1 MIMKKVLFIMAVSAM
16 AAGCADNSI
25 PKAQLPELDLSN
37 PLLAA
42 WDTPHETPPFS
53 EIKLADYEPAFD
65 AAIACSRAE
74 IDAIVNNPKKPTF
87 GNTIV
92 ALERQGELL
101 NRIAGLFFNLLE
113 ADTSDEMQQ
122 IAQRVQP
129 KLTELSND
137 ISLNPELFARVKQ
150 VYEHPGRLRKEDRKL
165 LEDTYQS
172 FARSGAALSDA
183 DKELYRKYTSEL
195 SGLTLRFGQNALAAT
210 NAFTLNITDPKVVAE
225 LPAFVREG
233 MAAEAKARGEKGWT
247 VTLQHPSYLPFMTYS
262 SNRELKEK
270 LWKASNSRALG
281 GEFDNT
287 EIVKKIANTRLKI
300 ANLLGYK
307 CYADYVLERRM
318 AENTKTVNDFLA
330 ELLAA
335 TKSYA
340 DADYRTVSDYAATL
354 GFKGQLMPWDWS
366 YYTEKY
372 KDEKYALNDELV
384 KPYLKLENVK
394 KGVFMLA
401 NKLYGLN
408 FTPDDKIEVYHPD
421 VTAYDVTDADGRFMA
436 VLYLDFF
443 PRESKRSGA
452 WMTEF
457 RGTSRMADGV
467 ETRPLVSLVMN
478 FTRPTAST
486 PSLLTFDELTT
497 LLHEFGHALHGMLAR
512 GEYESLNGTN
522 VCRDFVELPSQMM
535 EYWATEKEYLDLW
548 AEHYLTGERIPADLV
563 GRIVAAKNY
572 LAAYAN
578 VRQVSF
584 GLIDMAWHTLR
595 GTWSGSVEAFE
606 REAARSVQV
615 MPAVEHTAMSTSFT
629 HIFAGG
635 YAAGYY
641 GYKWSEVLAADAFSL
656 FRERGIFDH
665 ATAAAFRHLLEQ
677 GDQRPAMDIYVEF
690 RGHRPATEALIREMG
705 IGTENGGTEDTEET
719 KPEKK

>member
-1 MIMKKVLFIMAVSAM
+1 M

-25 PKAQLPELDLSN
+25 PEAQLPELDMSN

-53 EIKLADYEPAFD
+53 EIKLSDYEPAFD

-74 IDAIVNNPKKPTF
+74 VEAIVKNPKKPTF

-101 NRIAGLFFNLLE
+101 NRISGLFFNLLE
-113 ADTSDEMQQ
+113 ADSSDEMQE

-137 ISLNPELFARVKQ
+137 ISLDPELFARVKY
-150 VYEHPGRLRKEDRKL
+150 VYEHPGRLKKEDKKL
-165 LEDTYQS
+165 LENTYKG

-183 DKELYRKYTSEL
+183 DKELYRQYSSEL
-195 SGLTLRFGQNALAAT
+195 SALTLQFGQNALAAT

-225 LPAFVREG
+225 LPAFVKEG

-247 VTLQHPSYLPFMTYS
+247 VTLQYPSYLPFMTYL
-262 SNRELKEK
+262 SNRTLKEK
-270 LWKASNSRALG
+270 LWRASGSKALG
-281 GEFDNT
+281 GEYDNT
-287 EIVKKIANTRLKI
+287 GIVKKIVNTRLKM

-307 CYADYVLERRM
+307 CYADYVLENRM
-318 AENTKTVNDFLA
+318 AENTKIVNDFLA
-330 ELLAA
+330 ELLAE

-340 DADYRTVSDYAATL
+340 DADYRMVADYAASL
-354 GFKGQLMPWDWS
+354 GFEGELMPWDWA

-408 FTPDDKIEVYHPD
+408 FTPNEKIAVYHPD

-443 PRESKRSGA
+443 PRASKRSGA

-457 RGTSRMADGV
+457 RGTKIEDGK

-478 FTRPTAST
+478 FTKPTETT
-486 PSLLTFDELTT
+486 PSLLTFDEMETF
-497 LLHEFGHALHGMLAR
+497 LHEFGHALHGML
-512 GEYESLNGTN
+512 GEGKYESLTGTS
-522 VCRDFVELPSQMM
+522 VYRDFVELPSQIM
-535 EYWATEKEYLDLW
+535 ENWATEKEFLDLW
-548 AEHYLTGERIPADLV
+548 AVHYETGEPIPAEIVD
-563 GRIVAAKNY
+563 RIVAAQNY

-578 VRQVSF
+578 VRQLSF
-584 GLIDMAWHTLR
+584 GMTDMAWHTLTEPFD
-595 GTWSGSVEAFE
+595 GDVEQFE
-606 REAARSVQV
+606 VASMAPTQV
-615 MPAVEHTAMSTSFT
+615 MPVIAGTAMAPSFG
-629 HIFAGG
+629 HIFSGG

-641 GYKWSEVLAADAFSL
+641 GYKWAEVLEADAFSL
-656 FRERGIFDH
+656 FKEKGIFSREV
-665 ATAAAFRHLLEQ
+665 ASSFRDNILSKGGTEHPMKLYE
-677 GDQRPAMDIYVEF
+677 RF
-690 RGHRPATEALIREMG
+690 RGHKPETKALIEKMG
-705 IGTENGGTEDTEET
+705 LG
-719 KPEKK
+719 K

>member
-1 MIMKKVLFIMAVSAM
+1 M

-25 PKAQLPELDLSN
+25 PEAQLPELDMSN

-53 EIKLADYEPAFD
+53 EIKLSDYEPAFD
-65 AAIACSRAE
+65 AAISCSRAE
-74 IDAIVNNPKKPTF
+74 VEAIVKNPKKPTF

-92 ALERQGELL
+92 ALECQGELL
-101 NRIAGLFFNLLE
+101 NRISGLFFNLLE
-113 ADTSDEMQQ
+113 ADSSDEMQE

-137 ISLNPELFARVKQ
+137 ISLDPELFARVKY
-150 VYEHPGRLRKEDRKL
+150 VYEHPGRLKKEDKKL
-165 LEDTYQS
+165 LENTYKG

-183 DKELYRKYTSEL
+183 DKELYRQYSSEL
-195 SGLTLRFGQNALAAT
+195 SALTLQFGQNALAAT

-225 LPAFVREG
+225 LPAFVKEG

-247 VTLQHPSYLPFMTYS
+247 VTLQYPSYLPFMTYS
-262 SNRELKEK
+262 SNRTLKEK
-270 LWKASNSRALG
+270 LWRASGSKALG
-281 GEFDNT
+281 GEYDNT
-287 EIVKKIANTRLKI
+287 GIVKKIVNTRLKM

-307 CYADYVLERRM
+307 CYADYVLENRM

-330 ELLAA
+330 ELLAE

-340 DADYRTVSDYAATL
+340 DADYRMVADYAASL
-354 GFKGQLMPWDWS
+354 GFEGELMPWDWA

-408 FTPDDKIEVYHPD
+408 FTPNEKIAVYHPD

-443 PRESKRSGA
+443 PRASKRSGA

-457 RGTSRMADGV
+457 RGTKIEDGK

-478 FTRPTAST
+478 FTKPTETT
-486 PSLLTFDELTT
+486 PSLLTFDEMETF
-497 LLHEFGHALHGMLAR
+497 LHEFGHALHGML
-512 GEYESLNGTN
+512 GEGKYESLTGTS
-522 VCRDFVELPSQMM
+522 VYRDFVELPSQIM
-535 EYWATEKEYLDLW
+535 ENWATEKEFLDLW
-548 AEHYLTGERIPADLV
+548 AVHYETGEPIPAEIVD
-563 GRIVAAKNY
+563 RIVAAQNY

-578 VRQVSF
+578 VRQLSF
-584 GLIDMAWHTLR
+584 GMTDMAWHTLTEPFD
-595 GTWSGSVEAFE
+595 GDVEQFE
-606 REAARSVQV
+606 VASMAPTQV
-615 MPAVEHTAMSTSFT
+615 MPVIAGTAMAPSFG
-629 HIFAGG
+629 HIFSGG

-641 GYKWSEVLAADAFSL
+641 GYKWAEVLEADAFSL
-656 FRERGIFDH
+656 FKEKGIFSREV
-665 ATAAAFRHLLEQ
+665 ASSFRDNILSKGGTEHPMKLYE
-677 GDQRPAMDIYVEF
+677 RF
-690 RGHRPATEALIREMG
+690 RGHKPETKALIEKMG
-705 IGTENGGTEDTEET
+705 LG
-719 KPEKK
+719 K

>member
-1 MIMKKVLFIMAVSAM
+1 MKKALVIMAFSAM
-16 AAGCADNSI
+16 VAGCADNSV

-42 WDTPHETPPFS
+42 WNTPHETPPFS
-53 EIKLADYEPAFD
+53 EIELADYEPAFD

-113 ADTSDEMQQ
+113 ADTSDEMQE

-150 VYEHPGRLRKEDRKL
+150 VYEHPGRLRKEDKKL

-172 FARSGAALSDA
+172 FARNGAALSDA

-195 SGLTLRFGQNALAAT
+195 SGLTLQFGQNALAAT

-225 LPAFVREG
+225 LPAFVKEG

-287 EIVKKIANTRLKI
+287 QIVKKIANTRLKI

-330 ELLAA
+330 ELLSE

-340 DADYRTVSDYAATL
+340 DADYRTVSDYAASL

-408 FTPDDKIEVYHPD
+408 FTPNDKVAVYHPD

-457 RGTSRMADGV
+457 RGTKIEDGT

-478 FTRPTAST
+478 FTKPTETA
-486 PSLLTFDELTT
+486 PSLLTFDELETF
-497 LLHEFGHALHGMLAR
+497 LHEFGHALHGMLGE
-512 GEYESLNGTN
+512 GEYESQTGTN
-522 VCRDFVELPSQMM
+522 VYRDFVELPSQLM
-535 EYWATEKEYLDLW
+535 ENWATEKEFLDLW
-548 AEHYLTGERIPADLV
+548 AVHYETGEPIPAEIVD
-563 GRIVAAKNY
+563 RIVAAQNY
-572 LAAYAN
+572 LAAYGN
-578 VRQVSF
+578 VRQLSF
-584 GLIDMAWHTLR
+584 GMTDMAWHTLTEPFEGDVER
-595 GTWSGSVEAFE
+595 FEAVSMAPTQVLPVVSG
-606 REAARSVQV
+606 
-615 MPAVEHTAMSTSFT
+615 TAMAPAFG
-629 HIFAGG
+629 HIFSGG

-641 GYKWSEVLAADAFSL
+641 GYKWAEVLEADAFSL
-656 FRERGIFDH
+656 FKEKGIFNREV
-665 ATAAAFRHLLEQ
+665 ASSFRENVLSKGGTEHPMEL
-677 GDQRPAMDIYVEF
+677 YVRF
-690 RGHRPATEALIREMG
+690 RGHKPETKALIEKMG
-705 IGTENGGTEDTEET
+705 LG
-719 KPEKK
+719 K

>member
-1 MIMKKVLFIMAVSAM
+1 M
-16 AAGCADNSI
+16 
-25 PKAQLPELDLSN
+25 
-37 PLLAA
+37 
-42 WDTPHETPPFS
+42 
-53 EIKLADYEPAFD
+53 
-65 AAIACSRAE
+65 
-74 IDAIVNNPKKPTF
+74 NNPRKPTF

-457 RGTSRMADGV
+457 RGTKIEDGK
-467 ETRPLVSLVMN
+467 EIRPLVSLVMN
-478 FTRPTAST
+478 FTKPTETA
-486 PSLLTFDELTT
+486 PSLLTFDELETF
-497 LLHEFGHALHGMLAR
+497 LHEFGHALHGML
-512 GEYESLNGTN
+512 GEGKYESQTGTN
-522 VCRDFVELPSQMM
+522 VYRDFVELPSQLM
-535 EYWATEKEYLDLW
+535 ENWATEKEFLDLW
-548 AEHYLTGERIPADLV
+548 AVHYETGEPMPAEIVD
-563 GRIVAAKNY
+563 RIVAAQNY

-578 VRQVSF
+578 VRQLSF
-584 GLIDMAWHTLR
+584 GMTDMAWHTLTEPFE
-595 GTWSGSVEAFE
+595 GDVEQFEAVSMAPTQVLPVVSG
-606 REAARSVQV
+606 
-615 MPAVEHTAMSTSFT
+615 TAMAPAFG
-629 HIFAGG
+629 HIFSGG

-641 GYKWSEVLAADAFSL
+641 GYKWAEVLEADAFSL
-656 FRERGIFDH
+656 FKEKGIFNREVSGS
-665 ATAAAFRHLLEQ
+665 FRENILSKGGTEHPMEL
-677 GDQRPAMDIYVEF
+677 YVRF
-690 RGHRPATEALIREMG
+690 RGHKPETRALIEKMG
-705 IGTENGGTEDTEET
+705 LG
-719 KPEKK
+719 K

>member
-1 MIMKKVLFIMAVSAM
+1 M

-25 PKAQLPELDLSN
+25 PEAQLPELDMSN

-53 EIKLADYEPAFD
+53 EIKLSDYEPAFD

-74 IDAIVNNPKKPTF
+74 VEAIVKNPKKPTF

-101 NRIAGLFFNLLE
+101 NRISGLFFNLLE
-113 ADTSDEMQQ
+113 ADSSDEMQE

-137 ISLNPELFARVKQ
+137 ISLDPELFARVKY
-150 VYEHPGRLRKEDRKL
+150 VYEHPGRLKKEDKKL
-165 LEDTYQS
+165 LENTYKG

-183 DKELYRKYTSEL
+183 DKELYRQYSSEL
-195 SGLTLRFGQNALAAT
+195 SALTLQFGQNALAAT

-225 LPAFVREG
+225 LPAFVKEG

-247 VTLQHPSYLPFMTYS
+247 VTLQYPSYLPFMTYS
-262 SNRELKEK
+262 SNRALKEK
-270 LWKASNSRALG
+270 LWRASGSKALG
-281 GEFDNT
+281 GEYDNT
-287 EIVKKIANTRLKI
+287 GIVKKIVNTRLKM

-307 CYADYVLERRM
+307 CYADYVLENRM
-318 AENTKTVNDFLA
+318 AENTKTVNDFLS
-330 ELLAA
+330 ELLAE

-340 DADYRTVSDYAATL
+340 DADYRMVADYAASL
-354 GFKGQLMPWDWS
+354 GFEGELMPWDWA

-457 RGTSRMADGV
+457 RGTKIEDGK

-478 FTRPTAST
+478 FTKPTETT
-486 PSLLTFDELTT
+486 PSLLTFDEMETF
-497 LLHEFGHALHGMLAR
+497 LHEFGHALHGML
-512 GEYESLNGTN
+512 GEGKYESLTGTS
-522 VCRDFVELPSQMM
+522 VYRDFVELPSQIM
-535 EYWATEKEYLDLW
+535 ENWATEKEFLDLW
-548 AEHYLTGERIPADLV
+548 AVHYETGEPIPAEIVD
-563 GRIVAAKNY
+563 RIVAAQNY

-578 VRQVSF
+578 VRQLSF
-584 GLIDMAWHTLR
+584 GMTDMAWHTLTEPFD
-595 GTWSGSVEAFE
+595 GDVEQFE
-606 REAARSVQV
+606 VASMAPTQV
-615 MPAVEHTAMSTSFT
+615 MPVIAGTAMAPSFG
-629 HIFAGG
+629 HIFSGG

-641 GYKWSEVLAADAFSL
+641 GYKWAEVLEADAFSL
-656 FRERGIFDH
+656 FKEKGIFSREV
-665 ATAAAFRHLLEQ
+665 ASSFRDNILSKGGTEHPMKLYE
-677 GDQRPAMDIYVEF
+677 RF
-690 RGHRPATEALIREMG
+690 RGHKPETKALIEKMG
-705 IGTENGGTEDTEET
+705 LG
-719 KPEKK
+719 K

>member
-1 MIMKKVLFIMAVSAM
+1 M

-25 PKAQLPELDLSN
+25 PEAQLPELDMSN

-53 EIKLADYEPAFD
+53 EIKLSDYEPAFD

-74 IDAIVNNPKKPTF
+74 VEAIVKNPKKPTF

-101 NRIAGLFFNLLE
+101 NRISGLFFNLLE
-113 ADTSDEMQQ
+113 ADSSDEMQE

-137 ISLNPELFARVKQ
+137 ISLDPELFARVKY
-150 VYEHPGRLRKEDRKL
+150 VYEHPGRLKKEDKKL
-165 LEDTYQS
+165 LENTYKG

-183 DKELYRKYTSEL
+183 DKELYRQYSSEL
-195 SGLTLRFGQNALAAT
+195 SALTLQFGQNALAAT

-225 LPAFVREG
+225 LPAFVKEG

-247 VTLQHPSYLPFMTYS
+247 VTLQYPSYLPFMTYS
-262 SNRELKEK
+262 SNRALKEK
-270 LWKASNSRALG
+270 LWRASGSKALG
-281 GEFDNT
+281 GEYDNT
-287 EIVKKIANTRLKI
+287 GIVKKIVNTRLKM

-307 CYADYVLERRM
+307 CYADYVLENRM

-330 ELLAA
+330 ELLAE

-340 DADYRTVSDYAATL
+340 DADYRMVADYAASL
-354 GFKGQLMPWDWS
+354 GFEGELMPWDWA

-408 FTPDDKIEVYHPD
+408 FTPNEKIAVYHPD

-443 PRESKRSGA
+443 PRASKRSGA

-457 RGTSRMADGV
+457 RGTKIEDGK

-478 FTRPTAST
+478 FTKPTETT
-486 PSLLTFDELTT
+486 PSLLTFDEMETF
-497 LLHEFGHALHGMLAR
+497 LHEFGHALHGML
-512 GEYESLNGTN
+512 GEGKYESLTGTS
-522 VCRDFVELPSQMM
+522 VYRDFVELPSQIM
-535 EYWATEKEYLDLW
+535 ENWATEKEFLDLW
-548 AEHYLTGERIPADLV
+548 AVHYETGEPIPAEIVD
-563 GRIVAAKNY
+563 RIVAAQNY

-578 VRQVSF
+578 VRQLSF
-584 GLIDMAWHTLR
+584 GMTDMAWHTLTEPFD
-595 GTWSGSVEAFE
+595 GDVEQFE
-606 REAARSVQV
+606 VASMAPTQV
-615 MPAVEHTAMSTSFT
+615 MPVIAGTAMAPSFG
-629 HIFAGG
+629 HIFSGG

-641 GYKWSEVLAADAFSL
+641 GYKWAEVLEADAFSL
-656 FRERGIFDH
+656 FKEKGIFSREV
-665 ATAAAFRHLLEQ
+665 ASSFRDNILSKGGTEHPMKLYE
-677 GDQRPAMDIYVEF
+677 RF
-690 RGHRPATEALIREMG
+690 RGHKPETKALIEKMG
-705 IGTENGGTEDTEET
+705 LG
-719 KPEKK
+719 K